1 MDRGAWWATVHG
13 TKSQTRLKQLSMNA
27 HRNYTG
33 WSNVVTDLESGRGR
47 QRVSQQ
53 KDVRTEA
60 EARAMQPLALKMEEA
75 TSKGMWA
82 AFGSW
87 ESQGDM

>member
-1 MDRGAWWATVHG
+1 
-13 TKSQTRLKQLSMNA
+13 MNA
-27 HRNYTG
+27 RLNYTG
-33 WSNVVTDLESGRGR
+33 WSNVVMDLESGRGR

-60 EARAMQPLALKMEEA
+60 EARVMQPLALKMEEA

-82 AFGSW
+82 TFRSW
-87 ESQGDM
+87 ESQGDT